1 MTESKT
7 CRKCKTAKS
16 LDEFHVN
23 RSQKDGRHYYCK
35 SCQNDKSNAWRQ
47 AHRAV
52 AREVSQRYRHKIRKN
67 LQRWADSDAYKEA
80 VATQNGR
87 CPICAITLRY
97 SAVNVDSAGNIHGV
111 FCRRCYTILCLLK
124 KDPEALTKFSPYVTS
139 PPSSGGVS
147 ADTGTGELL

>member
-23 RSQKDGRHYYCK
+23 RSQKDGRNYYCK
-35 SCQNDKSNAWRQ
+35 GCQNAKSDAWRQ
-47 AHRAV
+47 ANRAV
-52 AREVSQRYRHKIRKN
+52 ARAAAQRYRHKIRKN
-67 LQRWADSDAYKEA
+67 LRRWTDSDAYKEA
-80 VATQNGR
+80 AAAQNGR
-87 CPICAITLRY
+87 CPICTATLRH
-97 SAVNVDSAGNIHGV
+97 AVVNVDSAGNIHGV